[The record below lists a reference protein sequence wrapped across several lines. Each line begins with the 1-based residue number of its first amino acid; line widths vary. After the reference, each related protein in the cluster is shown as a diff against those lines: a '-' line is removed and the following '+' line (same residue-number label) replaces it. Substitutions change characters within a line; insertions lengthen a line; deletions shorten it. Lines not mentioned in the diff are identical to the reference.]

1 MSEKEGESLRWLQKR
16 FGYSEEDVM
25 KWFDIVRYPP
35 RVATVEKEKLELAS
49 QILVKAGVLGKVVDL
64 DALIVY
70 VVDDIRM

>member
-16 FGYSEEDVM
+16 FGYSEEDVR

-35 RVATVEKEKLELAS
+35 RVTTVEKEKLELAS